1 MDFEAVL
8 KDMPLLLNGV
18 LITVVIAIGAIIIG
32 FLIGVLCAVVR
43 IAPKTNP
50 FIKVLDAIVRGYVT
64 IIRGTP
70 TLLQLLIVANILLI
84 AVYNSSTNVVVPI
97 VAFGLNSGAY
107 MSEIIRS
114 GFNSVPSGQMEAGR
128 SLGLS
133 WGQTVKSIIIPQ
145 AIKTV
150 VPTIFNEI
158 IVLFKETSVVSY
170 VTIFMAGQQ
179 VYDLLGISDKRGMVT
194 GNYLAYLCIAA
205 LIYLVIVMLLTQV
218 QKFIER
224 RMSKSDRH

>member
-18 LITVVIAIGAIIIG
+18 LVTVVIAIGAIILG

-64 IIRGTP
+64 VIRGTP
-70 TLLQLLIVANILLI
+70 TLLQLLIVANILLVAI
-84 AVYNSSTNVVVPI
+84 YNSATNVIVPI

-133 WGQTVKSIIIPQ
+133 
-145 AIKTV
+145 
-150 VPTIFNEI
+150 
-158 IVLFKETSVVSY
+158 
-170 VTIFMAGQQ
+170 
-179 VYDLLGISDKRGMVT
+179 
-194 GNYLAYLCIAA
+194 
-205 LIYLVIVMLLTQV
+205 
-218 QKFIER
+218 
-224 RMSKSDRH
+224 